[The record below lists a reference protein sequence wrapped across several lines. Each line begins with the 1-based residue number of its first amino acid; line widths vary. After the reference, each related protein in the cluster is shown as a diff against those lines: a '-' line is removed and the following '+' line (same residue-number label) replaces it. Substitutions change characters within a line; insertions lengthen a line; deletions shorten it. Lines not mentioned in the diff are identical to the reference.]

1 MAMISQ
7 GEKTVFDIKPI
18 EGQGELSYLWSIGQA
33 KDNGNYDGTWDD
45 IAYLMNFYFRS
56 DESEYR
62 TSSAYRKPYEQAKKF
77 YESGVFNKFSEDE
90 YLNKLNASKREAERE
105 KVKLRDE
112 RRAWSRQN
120 YADARAEDMLD
131 KLSDS
136 LVSIGEIQFPN
147 HHVDTFTS
155 DNDIIVLL
163 SDLHIGATFNNKFG
177 RFDTDIAIERMSELL
192 SNVIELQKM
201 HNSENCYVLSLGDQ
215 ISGIIHKTIQVTN
228 RENVVDQ
235 VKIATEIICNFC
247 YKLSQHFNNVNF
259 ISVSGNH
266 SRLTPNKDNA
276 MHDDRLDDLISWAVG
291 LSLYNVEN
299 FHVIENDI
307 DTSIALFNVRGKS
320 YVATHGDYD
329 GFNKGDVQKLISMI
343 REFPEAWFTG
353 HLHTIA
359 VDEVNKVKMVRG
371 GSLAGSGDDF
381 TVEKRLSGNASQL
394 VCVVDDNGLKAYYPI
409 YFRN

>member
-1 MAMISQ
+1 M
-7 GEKTVFDIKPI
+7 FDTKPI

-33 KDNGNYDGTWDD
+33 KDNGNFDGTWDD
-45 IAYLMNFYFRS
+45 IAYLMNFYYRN

-77 YESGVFNKFSEDE
+77 YESGVFSKFSEDE
-90 YLNKLNASKREAERE
+90 YLNKLVTSKREAERE
-105 KVKLRDE
+105 KVRLRDE
-112 RRAWSRQN
+112 RRAWNKQN
-120 YADARAEDMLD
+120 YADARAEDILD
-131 KLSDS
+131 KLFDS
-136 LVSIGEIQFPN
+136 LVSIGSVQFPSY
-147 HHVDTFTS
+147 DAPTFTS
-155 DNDIIVLL
+155 DNDMVVLL
-163 SDLHIGATFNNKFG
+163 SDLHIGATFDNRFG
-177 RFDTDIAIERMSELL
+177 RYNTDIAVERMSELL
-192 SNVIELQKM
+192 SNVLELQRM

-228 RENVVDQ
+228 RENVIEQ
-235 VKIATEIICNFC
+235 IKIATELIANFC
-247 YKLSQHFNNVNF
+247 YKLSQHFNNVNL

-266 SRLTPNKDNA
+266 SRLTHNKDNA

-307 DTSIALFNVRGKS
+307 DTSIALFNIRGKS

-329 GFNKGDVQKLISMI
+329 GFTKGDVQKLIATI

-359 VDEVNKVKMVRG
+359 VDEVNEIKMIRG
-371 GSLAGSGDDF
+371 GSLAGSGDDY
-381 TVEKRLSGNASQL
+381 TVEKRLTGKASQL
-394 VCVVDDNGLKAYYPI
+394 VCVIDDNGLKAYYPI
-409 YFRN
+409 YFRS

>member
-1 MAMISQ
+1 MFN
-7 GEKTVFDIKPI
+7 TKPL

-33 KDNGNYDGTWDD
+33 KDNGNYDGTWED
-45 IAYLMNFYFRS
+45 IANLINLYYRN

-90 YLNKLNASKREAERE
+90 YINKLNDSKREAERE

-112 RRAWSRQN
+112 RRAWSKQN

-136 LVSIGEIQFPN
+136 LVSIGNVNFPN
-147 HHVDTFTS
+147 HNVNYFTS
-155 DNDIIVLL
+155 DNDMIVLL
-163 SDLHIGATFNNKFG
+163 SDLHIGATFDNRFG
-177 RFDTDIAIERMSELL
+177 KFDTDVASSRMSEFLAKT
-192 SNVIELQKM
+192 IELQRI

-228 RENVVDQ
+228 RESVVEQ
-235 VKIATEIICNFC
+235 VKIATELIASFC
-247 YKLSQHFNNVNF
+247 YALTKHFNNVSL

-266 SRLTPNKDNA
+266 TRLTPNKDNA

-299 FHVIENDI
+299 FHVVENDI
-307 DTSIALFNVRGKS
+307 DTSIATFDIRGKT

-329 GFNKGDVQKLISMI
+329 GFNKGDTQKLVSMI
-343 REFPEAWFTG
+343 REFPEAWFSG
-353 HLHTIA
+353 HMHTIA
-359 VDEVNKVKMVRG
+359 VDEVNEIKMVRG
-371 GSLAGSGDDF
+371 GSIAGSGDDY
-381 TVEKRLSGNASQL
+381 TIEKRLSGKPSQL
-394 VCVVDDNGLKAYYPI
+394 VCVVDKEGIKAYYPI
-409 YFRN
+409 YF

>member
-1 MAMISQ
+1 MFN
-7 GEKTVFDIKPI
+7 TKPL

-33 KDNGNYDGTWDD
+33 KDNGNYDGTWED
-45 IAYLMNFYFRS
+45 IANLINLYYRS

-90 YLNKLNASKREAERE
+90 YINKLNDSKREAERE

-112 RRAWSRQN
+112 RRAWSKQN

-136 LVSIGEIQFPN
+136 LVSIGNVNFPN
-147 HHVDTFTS
+147 HNVNYFTS
-155 DNDIIVLL
+155 DNDMIVLL
-163 SDLHIGATFNNKFG
+163 SDLHIGATFDSRFG
-177 RFDTDIAIERMSELL
+177 KFDTDVAYSRMSEFLAKT
-192 SNVIELQKM
+192 IELQRI

-228 RENVVDQ
+228 RENVVEQ
-235 VKIATEIICNFC
+235 VKIATELIASFC
-247 YKLSQHFNNVNF
+247 YALTKHFNNVNL

-266 SRLTPNKDNA
+266 TRLTPNKDNA

-307 DTSIALFNVRGKS
+307 DTSIATFDIRGKT

-329 GFNKGDVQKLISMI
+329 GFNKGDTQKLVSMI
-343 REFPEAWFTG
+343 REFPEAWFSG
-353 HLHTIA
+353 HMHTIA
-359 VDEVNKVKMVRG
+359 VDEVNEIKMVRG
-371 GSLAGSGDDF
+371 GSIAGSGDDY
-381 TVEKRLSGNASQL
+381 TIEKRLSGKPSQL
-394 VCVVDDNGLKAYYPI
+394 VCVVDKEGIKACYPI
-409 YFRN
+409 YF

>member
-1 MAMISQ
+1 M
-7 GEKTVFDIKPI
+7 VNIKPL
-18 EGQGELSYLWSIGQA
+18 EGQSELSYLWQIGQA
-33 KDNGNYDGTWDD
+33 KDGGAYDGTWDD
-45 IAYLMNFYFRS
+45 IAYLMNFYYRN

-90 YLNKLNASKREAERE
+90 YLNKLNATKREAERE

-112 RRAWSRQN
+112 RRAWSKQN
-120 YADARAEDMLD
+120 YADARAEDILD

-136 LVSIGEIQFPN
+136 LVSIGNIQFPN
-147 HHVDTFTS
+147 HPVSGFTS
-155 DNDIIVLL
+155 DNDMIVLL
-163 SDLHIGATFNNKFG
+163 SDLHIGATFDNRFG
-177 RFDTDIAIERMSELL
+177 RFNTDIAIERMSELVE
-192 SNVIELQKM
+192 SVIELQKM

-228 RENVVDQ
+228 RENVIEQ
-235 VKIATEIICNFC
+235 VKIATELISSFC
-247 YKLSQHFNNVNF
+247 YRLSHHFNNVNL

-266 SRLTPNKDNA
+266 SRLVPNKDNA

-291 LSLYNVEN
+291 LSLYNVDN
-299 FHVIENDI
+299 FHVIENDL

-329 GFNKGDVQKLISMI
+329 GFNKGDTQRLVSVI

-359 VDEVNKVKMVRG
+359 VDEVNEIKMIRG
-371 GSLAGSGDDF
+371 GSLAGSGDDY
-381 TVEKRLSGNASQL
+381 TIEKRLTGKASQL
-394 VCVVDDNGLKAYYPI
+394 VCIADDNGLKAYYPI
-409 YFRN
+409 YFES

>member
-1 MAMISQ
+1 M
-7 GEKTVFDIKPI
+7 FDTKPI
-18 EGQGELSYLWSIGQA
+18 EGQGELSYLWSIGRA
-33 KDNGNYDGTWDD
+33 KDNGNFDGTWDD
-45 IAYLMNFYFRS
+45 IAYLMNFYYRN

-90 YLNKLNASKREAERE
+90 YLNKLVTSKREAERE

-112 RRAWSRQN
+112 RRAWNKQN
-120 YADARAEDMLD
+120 YADARAEDILD

-136 LVSIGEIQFPN
+136 LVSIGNVQFPN
-147 HHVDTFTS
+147 HQVDAFTS
-155 DNDIIVLL
+155 DNDMVVLL
-163 SDLHIGATFNNKFG
+163 SDLHIGATFDNRFG
-177 RFDTDIAIERMSELL
+177 RYNTDIAVERMSELL
-192 SNVIELQKM
+192 SNVLELQRM

-228 RENVVDQ
+228 RENVIEQ
-235 VKIATEIICNFC
+235 IKIATELIANFC
-247 YKLSQHFNNVNF
+247 YKLSQHFNNVNL

-266 SRLTPNKDNA
+266 SRLTHNKDNA

-307 DTSIALFNVRGKS
+307 DTSIALFNIRGKL

-329 GFNKGDVQKLISMI
+329 GFNKGDVQRLISTI

-359 VDEVNKVKMVRG
+359 VDEVNEIKMIRG
-371 GSLAGSGDDF
+371 GSLAGSGDDY
-381 TVEKRLSGNASQL
+381 TVEKRLTGKASQL
-394 VCVVDDNGLKAYYPI
+394 VCVIDDNGLKAYYPI
-409 YFRN
+409 YFRS

>member
-1 MAMISQ
+1 M
-7 GEKTVFDIKPI
+7 FDTKPI

-33 KDNGNYDGTWDD
+33 KDNGNFDGTWDD
-45 IAYLMNFYFRS
+45 IAYLMNFYYRN

-90 YLNKLNASKREAERE
+90 YLNKLNATKREAERE

-112 RRAWSRQN
+112 RRAWNKQN
-120 YADARAEDMLD
+120 YADARAEDILD

-136 LVSIGEIQFPN
+136 LVSIGNVQFPN
-147 HHVDTFTS
+147 HPVSGFTS
-155 DNDIIVLL
+155 DNDMIVLL
-163 SDLHIGATFNNKFG
+163 SDLHIGATFNNRFG
-177 RFDTDIAIERMSELL
+177 RYDTDIAIDRMSELID
-192 SNVIELQKM
+192 NVIELQKI

-228 RENVVDQ
+228 RENVIEQ
-235 VKIATEIICNFC
+235 VKIATELISNFC
-247 YKLSQHFNNVNF
+247 YKLSRHFNNVNL

-266 SRLTPNKDNA
+266 SRLVPNKDNA

-291 LSLYNVEN
+291 LSLYNVDN
-299 FHVIENDI
+299 FHVIENNI
-307 DTSIALFNVRGKS
+307 DTSIAMFSVRGKS

-329 GFNKGDVQKLISMI
+329 GFNKGDTQKLVSVI

-359 VDEVNKVKMVRG
+359 VDEVNEIKMIRG
-371 GSLAGSGDDF
+371 GSLAGSGDDYKI
-381 TVEKRLSGNASQL
+381 EKRLTGKASQL
-394 VCVVDDNGLKAYYPI
+394 VCIADDNGLKAYYPI
-409 YFRN
+409 YFES

>member
-1 MAMISQ
+1 M
-7 GEKTVFDIKPI
+7 FDTKPI

-192 SNVIELQKM
+192 SSVIELQEI

-307 DTSIALFNVRGKS
+307 DTSIALFNIRGKS

-359 VDEVNKVKMVRG
+359 VDEVNKVKMIRG

>member
-1 MAMISQ
+1 MFN
-7 GEKTVFDIKPI
+7 TTPL
-18 EGQGELSYLWSIGQA
+18 EGQSELSYLWSIGQA
-33 KDNGNYDGTWDD
+33 KDNGMYDGTWDD
-45 IAYLMNFYFRS
+45 IAYLINFHYRE

-105 KVKLRDE
+105 KVKYRDE
-112 RRAWSRQN
+112 RRAWSKQN

-131 KLSDS
+131 KLADS
-136 LVSIGEIQFPN
+136 LVSIGKVEFPN
-147 HHVDTFTS
+147 HPVNGFTS
-155 DNDIIVLL
+155 DNDMVVLL
-163 SDLHIGATFNNKFG
+163 SDLHIGATFNNRFG
-177 RFDTDIAIERMSELL
+177 KFDTDIAMERMAELL
-192 SNVIELQKM
+192 DNVLELQKM

-228 RENVVDQ
+228 RENVVEQ
-235 VKIATEIICNFC
+235 VKIATEFISNFC
-247 YKLSQHFNNVNF
+247 YKLSQHFNTVNF
-259 ISVSGNH
+259 VSVSGNH
-266 SRLTPNKDNA
+266 SRLTTNKDNA

-299 FHVIENDI
+299 FHVVENNI
-307 DTSIALFNVRGKS
+307 DTSIAMFDVRGKT

-329 GFNKGDVQKLISMI
+329 GFNKADTHKLVSVI

-359 VDEVNKVKMVRG
+359 VDEVNEIKMIRG
-371 GSLAGSGDDF
+371 GSLAGSGDDY
-381 TVEKRLSGNASQL
+381 TVENRLTGKASQL
-394 VCVVDDNGLKAYYPI
+394 VCIVDNNGLKAYYPI
-409 YFRN
+409 YFMS

>member
-1 MAMISQ
+1 M
-7 GEKTVFDIKPI
+7 FDTKPI

-33 KDNGNYDGTWDD
+33 KDNGNFDGTWDD
-45 IAYLMNFYFRS
+45 IAYLMNFYYRN

-90 YLNKLNASKREAERE
+90 YLNKLNATKREAERE

-112 RRAWSRQN
+112 RRAWNKQN
-120 YADARAEDMLD
+120 YADARAEDILD

-136 LVSIGEIQFPN
+136 LVSIGNVQFPN
-147 HHVDTFTS
+147 HPVSGFTS
-155 DNDIIVLL
+155 DNDMIVLL
-163 SDLHIGATFNNKFG
+163 SDLHIGATFNNRFG
-177 RFDTDIAIERMSELL
+177 RYDTDIAIDRMSELID
-192 SNVIELQKM
+192 NVIELQKI

-228 RENVVDQ
+228 RENVIDQ
-235 VKIATEIICNFC
+235 VKIATELISNFC
-247 YKLSQHFNNVNF
+247 YKLSRHFNNVNL

-266 SRLTPNKDNA
+266 SRLVPNKDNA

-291 LSLYNVEN
+291 LSLYNVDN
-299 FHVIENDI
+299 FHVIENNI
-307 DTSIALFNVRGKS
+307 DTSIAMFSVRGKS

-329 GFNKGDVQKLISMI
+329 GFNKGDTQKLVSVI

-359 VDEVNKVKMVRG
+359 VDEVNEIKMIRG
-371 GSLAGSGDDF
+371 GSLAGSGDDY
-381 TVEKRLSGNASQL
+381 TIEKRLTGKASQL
-394 VCVVDDNGLKAYYPI
+394 VCIADDNGLKAYYPI
-409 YFRN
+409 YFES

>member
-1 MAMISQ
+1 
-7 GEKTVFDIKPI
+7 VVNIKPL
-18 EGQGELSYLWSIGQA
+18 EGQSELSYLWQIGQA
-33 KDNGNYDGTWDD
+33 KDGGAYDGTWDD
-45 IAYLMNFYFRS
+45 IAYLMNFYYRN

-90 YLNKLNASKREAERE
+90 YLNKLNATKREAERE

-112 RRAWSRQN
+112 RRAWSKQN
-120 YADARAEDMLD
+120 YADARAEDILD

-136 LVSIGEIQFPN
+136 LVSIGNIQFPN
-147 HHVDTFTS
+147 HPVSGFTS
-155 DNDIIVLL
+155 DNDMIVLL
-163 SDLHIGATFNNKFG
+163 SDLHIGATFDNRFG
-177 RFDTDIAIERMSELL
+177 RFNTDTAIERMSELVE
-192 SNVIELQKM
+192 SVIELQKM

-215 ISGIIHKTIQVTN
+215 ISGIIHKTVQVTN
-228 RENVVDQ
+228 RENVIEQ
-235 VKIATEIICNFC
+235 VKTATELISSFC
-247 YKLSQHFNNVNF
+247 YRLSHHFNNVNL

-266 SRLTPNKDNA
+266 SRLAPNKDNA

-291 LSLYNVEN
+291 LSLYNVDN

-329 GFNKGDVQKLISMI
+329 GFNKGDTQRLVSVI

-359 VDEVNKVKMVRG
+359 VDEVNEIKMIRG
-371 GSLAGSGDDF
+371 GSLAGSGDDY
-381 TVEKRLSGNASQL
+381 TIEKRLTGKASQL
-394 VCVVDDNGLKAYYPI
+394 ICIADDNGLKAYYPI
-409 YFRN
+409 YFES

>member
-1 MAMISQ
+1 MFN
-7 GEKTVFDIKPI
+7 TKPL

-45 IAYLMNFYFRS
+45 IANLVNLYYRN

-90 YLNKLNASKREAERE
+90 YINKLNDSKREAERE

-112 RRAWSRQN
+112 RRAWSKQN

-136 LVSIGEIQFPN
+136 LVSIGNVNFPN
-147 HHVDTFTS
+147 HNVNYFTS
-155 DNDIIVLL
+155 DNDMIVLL
-163 SDLHIGATFNNKFG
+163 SDLHIGATFDNRFG
-177 RFDTDIAIERMSELL
+177 KFDTDVAYSRMSEFLAKT
-192 SNVIELQKM
+192 IELQKI

-228 RENVVDQ
+228 RENVVEQ
-235 VKIATEIICNFC
+235 VKIATELIASFC
-247 YKLSQHFNNVNF
+247 YALTKHFNNVNL

-266 SRLTPNKDNA
+266 TRLTSNKDNA

-307 DTSIALFNVRGKS
+307 DTSIATFNIRGKT

-329 GFNKGDVQKLISMI
+329 GFNKGDTQKLVSMI
-343 REFPEAWFTG
+343 REFPEAWFSG
-353 HLHTIA
+353 HMHTIA
-359 VDEVNKVKMVRG
+359 VDEVNEIKMVRG
-371 GSLAGSGDDF
+371 GSIAGSGDDY
-381 TVEKRLSGNASQL
+381 TIEKRLSGKPSQL
-394 VCVVDDNGLKAYYPI
+394 VCVVDKEGIKAYYPI
-409 YFRN
+409 YF

>member
-1 MAMISQ
+1 MFN
-7 GEKTVFDIKPI
+7 TKPL

-33 KDNGNYDGTWDD
+33 KDNGNYDGTWED
-45 IAYLMNFYFRS
+45 IANLINLYYRS

-90 YLNKLNASKREAERE
+90 YINKLNDSKREAERE

-112 RRAWSRQN
+112 RRAWSKQN

-136 LVSIGEIQFPN
+136 LVSIGNVNFPN
-147 HHVDTFTS
+147 HNVNYFTS
-155 DNDIIVLL
+155 DNDMIVLL
-163 SDLHIGATFNNKFG
+163 SDLHIGATFDNRFG
-177 RFDTDIAIERMSELL
+177 KFDTDVASSRMSEFLAKI
-192 SNVIELQKM
+192 IELQRI

-228 RENVVDQ
+228 RENVVEQ
-235 VKIATEIICNFC
+235 VKIATELIASFC
-247 YKLSQHFNNVNF
+247 YALTKHFNNVSL

-266 SRLTPNKDNA
+266 TRLTPNKDNA

-307 DTSIALFNVRGKS
+307 DTSIATFDIRGKT

-329 GFNKGDVQKLISMI
+329 GFNKGDTQKLVSMI
-343 REFPEAWFTG
+343 REFPEAWFSG
-353 HLHTIA
+353 HMHTIA
-359 VDEVNKVKMVRG
+359 VDEVNEIKMVRG
-371 GSLAGSGDDF
+371 GSIAGSGDDY
-381 TVEKRLSGNASQL
+381 TIEKRLSGKPSQL
-394 VCVVDDNGLKAYYPI
+394 VCVVDKEGIKAYYPI
-409 YFRN
+409 YF

>member
-1 MAMISQ
+1 MSQ
-7 GEKTVFDIKPI
+7 GESAVFNTKPL

-33 KDNGNYDGTWDD
+33 KDNGSYDGTWED
-45 IAYLMNFYFRS
+45 IANLMNLYYRN

-90 YLNKLNASKREAERE
+90 YINKLNASKREAERE

-112 RRAWSRQN
+112 RRAWSKQN

-136 LVSIGEIQFPN
+136 LVSIGNVNFPN
-147 HHVDTFTS
+147 HNVNYFTS
-155 DNDIIVLL
+155 DNDMIVLL
-163 SDLHIGATFNNKFG
+163 SDLHIGATFDNRFG
-177 RFDTDIAIERMSELL
+177 KFDTDVAYSRMSEFLAKT
-192 SNVIELQKM
+192 IELQRI

-228 RENVVDQ
+228 RENVVEQ
-235 VKIATEIICNFC
+235 VKIATELIASFC
-247 YKLSQHFNNVNF
+247 YALTKHFNNVSL

-266 SRLTPNKDNA
+266 TRLTPNKDNA

-299 FHVIENDI
+299 FHVIENGI
-307 DTSIALFNVRGKS
+307 DTSIATFDIRGKT

-329 GFNKGDVQKLISMI
+329 GFNKGDTQKLVSMI
-343 REFPEAWFTG
+343 REFPEAWFSG
-353 HLHTIA
+353 HMHTIA
-359 VDEVNKVKMVRG
+359 VDEVNEIKMVRG
-371 GSLAGSGDDF
+371 GSIAGSGDDY
-381 TVEKRLSGNASQL
+381 TIEKRLSGKPSQL
-394 VCVVDDNGLKAYYPI
+394 VCVVDKEGIKAYYPI
-409 YFRN
+409 YF

>member
-1 MAMISQ
+1 M
-7 GEKTVFDIKPI
+7 VNIKPL
-18 EGQGELSYLWSIGQA
+18 EGQSELSYLWQIGQA
-33 KDNGNYDGTWDD
+33 KDGGAYDGTWDD
-45 IAYLMNFYFRS
+45 IAYLMNFYYRN

-90 YLNKLNASKREAERE
+90 YLNKLNATKREAERE

-112 RRAWSRQN
+112 RRAWSKQN
-120 YADARAEDMLD
+120 YADARAEDILD

-136 LVSIGEIQFPN
+136 LVSIGNIQFPN
-147 HHVDTFTS
+147 HPVSGFTS
-155 DNDIIVLL
+155 DNDMIVLL
-163 SDLHIGATFNNKFG
+163 SDLHIGATFDNRFG
-177 RFDTDIAIERMSELL
+177 RFDTDIAIERMSELVE
-192 SNVIELQKM
+192 SVIELQKM

-215 ISGIIHKTIQVTN
+215 ISGIIHKTVQVTN
-228 RENVVDQ
+228 RENVIEQ
-235 VKIATEIICNFC
+235 VKIATELISSFC
-247 YKLSQHFNNVNF
+247 YRLSHHFNNVNL

-266 SRLTPNKDNA
+266 SRLAPNKDNA

-291 LSLYNVEN
+291 LSLYNVDN
-299 FHVIENDI
+299 FHVIENDL

-329 GFNKGDVQKLISMI
+329 GFNKGDTQKLVSVI

-359 VDEVNKVKMVRG
+359 VDEVNEIKMIRG
-371 GSLAGSGDDF
+371 GSLAGSGDDY
-381 TVEKRLSGNASQL
+381 TIEKRLTGKPSQL
-394 VCVVDDNGLKAYYPI
+394 VCIADDNGLKAYYPI
-409 YFRN
+409 YFES

>member
-1 MAMISQ
+1 M
-7 GEKTVFDIKPI
+7 
-18 EGQGELSYLWSIGQA
+18 
-33 KDNGNYDGTWDD
+33 
-45 IAYLMNFYFRS
+45 
-56 DESEYR
+56 
-62 TSSAYRKPYEQAKKF
+62 
-77 YESGVFNKFSEDE
+77 
-90 YLNKLNASKREAERE
+90 
-105 KVKLRDE
+105 RDVLG
-112 RRAWSRQN
+112 
-120 YADARAEDMLD
+120 ARAEDILD

-307 DTSIALFNVRGKS
+307 DTSIALFIVRGKS

-359 VDEVNKVKMVRG
+359 VDEVNKVKMIRG

-409 YFRN
+409 YFRS

>member
-1 MAMISQ
+1 M
-7 GEKTVFDIKPI
+7 FDTKPI
-18 EGQGELSYLWSIGQA
+18 EGQSELSYLWSIGQA
-33 KDNGNYDGTWDD
+33 KDTGNFDGTWDD
-45 IAYLMNFYFRS
+45 IAYFMNFYYRN

-90 YLNKLNASKREAERE
+90 YLSKLITSKREAERE
-105 KVKLRDE
+105 KVRLRDE
-112 RRAWSRQN
+112 RRAWNKQN
-120 YADARAEDMLD
+120 YVDARAEDVLD

-136 LVSIGEIQFPN
+136 LVSIGRVQFPS
-147 HHVDTFTS
+147 HDTPTFTS
-155 DNDIIVLL
+155 DNDMVVLL
-163 SDLHIGATFNNKFG
+163 SDLHIGATFDNRFG
-177 RFDTDIAIERMSELL
+177 RYNTDIAIKRMLELL
-192 SNVIELQKM
+192 SNVLELQRM
-201 HNSENCYVLSLGDQ
+201 HNSQNCYVLSLGDQ

-228 RENVVDQ
+228 RENVIEQ
-235 VKIATEIICNFC
+235 IKIATELITSFC
-247 YKLSQHFNNVNF
+247 YSLSQYFNNVNL

-266 SRLTPNKDNA
+266 SRLTHNKDNA

-307 DTSIALFNVRGKS
+307 DTSIALFNIRGKS

-329 GFNKGDVQKLISMI
+329 GFNKGDVQKLITTI

-359 VDEVNKVKMVRG
+359 IDEVNEIKMIRG
-371 GSLAGSGDDF
+371 GSLAGSGDDY
-381 TVEKRLSGNASQL
+381 TVEKRLTGKASQL
-394 VCVVDDNGLKAYYPI
+394 VCIIDDSGLKAYYPI
-409 YFRN
+409 YFKS

>member
-1 MAMISQ
+1 MFN
-7 GEKTVFDIKPI
+7 TKPL

-33 KDNGNYDGTWDD
+33 KDNGNYDGTWED
-45 IAYLMNFYFRS
+45 IANLINLYYRN

-90 YLNKLNASKREAERE
+90 YINKLNDSKREAERE

-112 RRAWSRQN
+112 RRAWSKQN

-136 LVSIGEIQFPN
+136 LVSIGNVNFPN
-147 HHVDTFTS
+147 HNVNYFTS
-155 DNDIIVLL
+155 DNDMIVLL
-163 SDLHIGATFNNKFG
+163 SDLHIGATFDNRFG
-177 RFDTDIAIERMSELL
+177 KFDTDVASSRMSEFLAKT
-192 SNVIELQKM
+192 IELQRI

-228 RENVVDQ
+228 RENVVEQ
-235 VKIATEIICNFC
+235 VKIATELIASFC
-247 YKLSQHFNNVNF
+247 YALTKHFNNVSL

-266 SRLTPNKDNA
+266 TRLTPNKDNA

-299 FHVIENDI
+299 FHVVENDI
-307 DTSIALFNVRGKS
+307 DTSIATFDIRGKT

-329 GFNKGDVQKLISMI
+329 GFNKGDTQKLVSMI
-343 REFPEAWFTG
+343 REFPEAWFSG
-353 HLHTIA
+353 HMHTIA
-359 VDEVNKVKMVRG
+359 VDEVNEIKMVRG
-371 GSLAGSGDDF
+371 GSIAGSGDDY
-381 TVEKRLSGNASQL
+381 TIEKRLSGKPSQL
-394 VCVVDDNGLKAYYPI
+394 VCVVDKEGIKAYYPI
-409 YFRN
+409 YF

>member
-1 MAMISQ
+1 M
-7 GEKTVFDIKPI
+7 FDTKPI

-33 KDNGNYDGTWDD
+33 KDNGNFDGTWDD
-45 IAYLMNFYFRS
+45 IAYLMNFYYRN

-90 YLNKLNASKREAERE
+90 YLNKLVTSKREAERE
-105 KVKLRDE
+105 KVRLRDE
-112 RRAWSRQN
+112 RRAWNKQN
-120 YADARAEDMLD
+120 YADARAEDILD

-136 LVSIGEIQFPN
+136 LVSIGSVQFPN
-147 HHVDTFTS
+147 HQVDAFTS
-155 DNDIIVLL
+155 DNDMVVLL
-163 SDLHIGATFNNKFG
+163 SDLHIGATFDNRFG
-177 RFDTDIAIERMSELL
+177 RYNTDVAVERMSELL
-192 SNVIELQKM
+192 SNVLELQRM

-228 RENVVDQ
+228 RENVIEQ
-235 VKIATEIICNFC
+235 IKIATELIANFC
-247 YKLSQHFNNVNF
+247 YKLSQHFNNVNL

-266 SRLTPNKDNA
+266 SRLTHNKDNA

-307 DTSIALFNVRGKS
+307 DTSIALFNIRGKS

-329 GFNKGDVQKLISMI
+329 GFTKGDVQKLIATI

-353 HLHTIA
+353 PLHTIA
-359 VDEVNKVKMVRG
+359 VDEVNEIKMIRG
-371 GSLAGSGDDF
+371 GSLAGSGDDY
-381 TVEKRLSGNASQL
+381 TVEKRLTGKASQL
-394 VCVVDDNGLKAYYPI
+394 VCVIDDNGLKAYYPI
-409 YFRN
+409 YFRS